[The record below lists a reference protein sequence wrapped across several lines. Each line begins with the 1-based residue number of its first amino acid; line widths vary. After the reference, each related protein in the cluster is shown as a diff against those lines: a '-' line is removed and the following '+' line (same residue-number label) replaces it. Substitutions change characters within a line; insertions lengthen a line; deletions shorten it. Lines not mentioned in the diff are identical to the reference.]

1 MKKLFIFFSILFAV
15 TCITASTQRNIYVW
29 KSDGNVSTISSA
41 DVDSVSFSI
50 QWLLNITTSS
60 PVNVT
65 TNSFNAMTSVS
76 LNKKVNFSETP
87 EVGVCYSETNKTPT
101 RDDDCKVLGKSF
113 NNYSFSM
120 EFLDASTTYYY
131 RTYVKLLNEV
141 VYGDVCSVTTKAR
154 SSADNSCTI
163 NGYKF
168 VDLGLPS
175 CLLWAET
182 NVGASTPYEDGDYFA
197 WGETKPKS
205 SYTESNYKYDNSSKY
220 DSTNG
225 KTILDADDDAATAN
239 WGVNCRMPS
248 SDEFN
253 DLKEKCTWSWKSNYN
268 GTSGYLVTGPNGNSI
283 FLPASGIRDY
293 SSNEL
298 HGTDGN
304 YWSSSIANAY
314 KSASSFYFYANNA
327 DLSNGDRY
335 LGYSVRP
342 VAMAIEDNTTTIN
355 GHKFIDLGLP
365 SGTLWAETNIGAT
378 SAIDYGDY
386 FAWGETSTKKDFSDE
401 TYKYGTGFNM
411 TKYNTKDGLT
421 TLEASDDAATANW
434 GAPCRIPT
442 DDEFKEL
449 LMPDNCTWEEKVYKI
464 GDDSFGKRYIKDGY
478 TVVYKVTSKKNGN
491 SIYFP
496 ASSKTFPGEKG
507 YYMSSSLCQEFIKD
521 AYILLLDYPE
531 PRSSTWRRVWAQSIR
546 PVARKKK

>member
-1 MKKLFIFFSILFAV
+1 MFAV
-15 TCITASTQRNIYVW
+15 ACITASTQRNIYVW

-283 FLPASGIRDY
+283 FLPAAGECESEGDFSYR
-293 SSNEL
+293 NA
-298 HGTDGN
+298 HGL
-304 YWSSSIANAY
+304 YWSSSRVREYESAGIGAY
-314 KSASSFYFYANNA
+314 NLYIRHETDPDVAGIIEDVDPSDAGCDS
-327 DLSNGDRY
+327 RPC
-335 LGYSVRP
+335 GYSVR
-342 VAMAIEDNTTTIN
+342 A
-355 GHKFIDLGLP
+355 
-365 SGTLWAETNIGAT
+365 
-378 SAIDYGDY
+378 
-386 FAWGETSTKKDFSDE
+386 
-401 TYKYGTGFNM
+401 
-411 TKYNTKDGLT
+411 
-421 TLEASDDAATANW
+421 
-434 GAPCRIPT
+434 
-442 DDEFKEL
+442 
-449 LMPDNCTWEEKVYKI
+449 
-464 GDDSFGKRYIKDGY
+464 
-478 TVVYKVTSKKNGN
+478 VT
-491 SIYFP
+491 
-496 ASSKTFPGEKG
+496 E
-507 YYMSSSLCQEFIKD
+507 
-521 AYILLLDYPE
+521 
-531 PRSSTWRRVWAQSIR
+531 
-546 PVARKKK
+546 KKK